1 MRIFF
6 LFLLITCYSFV
17 NGQFYYSDL
26 MGLQQTQ
33 KNYEILRKNRIKEIS
48 GTGTAAEG
56 AVKIQTLIEV
66 PTDGKRIVKSISE
79 NNRTKEL
86 VKQYFEMGRLKKII
100 IHNPGVKTAIEYQ
113 YNGKG
118 LLSYLASTVKDSS
131 SGSSITETHH
141 WEYNNNGSPKKMIKK
156 TTGMDSLSVEFLTDS
171 IGLVLEEGW
180 FKKDKKIETFYYY
193 YLPENRLSDIVKFNT
208 KAQKLLPDFVFEY
221 DQKGQLTKMI
231 QVGNNG
237 RNITYWDYSYFSNG
251 LRETEIARDRNKNL
265 IISTQYQF
273 EKH

>member
-6 LFLLITCYSFV
+6 LFLLITNCSFV
-17 NGQFYYSDL
+17 NGQYYYSDL

-33 KNYEILRKNRIKEIS
+33 KNYEILRKNRIKVIS

-56 AVKIQTLIEV
+56 VVKIHTLTEV

-79 NNRTKEL
+79 NSRTKEL
-86 VKQYFEMGRLKKII
+86 VNQLYEMGRLKKII
-100 IHNPGVKTAIEYQ
+100 INNPGVETTIEYQ
-113 YNGKG
+113 YNEKG
-118 LLSYLASTVKDSS
+118 LLSSLASTVKDSS
-131 SGSSITETHH
+131 SGSINTETHH
-141 WEYNNNGSPKKMIKK
+141 WEYNNSGIPKKMIKK

-171 IGLVLEEGW
+171 ICLVLEESW
-180 FKKDKKIETFYYY
+180 FKKNKKIETFYYY
-193 YLPENRLSDIVKFNT
+193 YLPDNRLSDIVRFNST
-208 KAQKLLPDFVFEY
+208 AQKLLPDFVFEY
-221 DQKGQLTKMI
+221 DQKGQLNKMI

-237 RNITYWDYSYFSNG
+237 RNITHWDYSYFSNG